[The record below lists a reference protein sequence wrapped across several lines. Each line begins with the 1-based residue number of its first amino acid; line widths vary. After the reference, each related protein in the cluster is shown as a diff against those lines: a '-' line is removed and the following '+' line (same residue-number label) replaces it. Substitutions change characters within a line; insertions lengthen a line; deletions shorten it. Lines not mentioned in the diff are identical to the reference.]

1 MTTRIVIGDDHPL
14 VQAALQ
20 SALSAV
26 LPDLEIIPCQSL
38 DEVLAAVPGRIEEI
52 DLILLDLTMP
62 GIQGFAA
69 LFVLLAQFPTV
80 PVAIISARQDA
91 ATIRRAIAYGASGY
105 IPKSLGLPAM
115 ADAITRILGGEIWMP
130 PNIGGRGSIQSED
143 VELAARAASLSPQQ
157 LRILAMIVEG
167 RLNKQI
173 AAEIGIAE
181 QTVKGH
187 VSTILRKLGVG
198 SRTQAA
204 VLAERLAFGSARG
217 VSSPAEREG

>member
-1 MTTRIVIGDDHPL
+1 MTIRIVIGDDHPL

-20 SALSAV
+20 SALASV
-26 LPDLEIIPCQSL
+26 LADLDVVACQSL
-38 DEVLAAVPGRIEEI
+38 DEVLAALAERPQEI
-52 DLILLDLTMP
+52 DLVLLDLTMP
-62 GIQGFAA
+62 GIEGFAA
-69 LFVLLAQFPTV
+69 LFVLLAQYPTV

-91 ATIRRAIAYGASGY
+91 TTIRRAIAYGASGY
-105 IPKSLGLPAM
+105 IPKSLSLPAM
-115 ADAITRILGGEIWMP
+115 ADAIMKILAGEIWMP
-130 PNIGGRGSIQSED
+130 PNIGGRGSVQAAD
-143 VELAARAASLSPQQ
+143 MELAARLASLSAQQ

-173 AAEIGIAE
+173 AGELDIAE

-204 VLAERLAFGSARG
+204 VLAERLSFGRQASDRASDDRL
-217 VSSPAEREG
+217 V

>member
-26 LPDLEIIPCQSL
+26 LPDLEIVPCQSL
-38 DEVLAAVPGRIEEI
+38 DEVLAAVPPRVDEI

-69 LFVLLAQFPTV
+69 LFILLAQFPTV

-115 ADAITRILGGEIWMP
+115 AEAITRILGGEIWMP
-130 PNIGGRGSIQSED
+130 PNIGGRGSVQSED
-143 VELAARAASLSPQQ
+143 VELAARAASLSAQQ

-167 RLNKQI
+167 KLNKQI
-173 AAEIGIAE
+173 AGELGIAE

-204 VLAERLAFGSARG
+204 VLAERLSFGR
-217 VSSPAEREG
+217 

>member
-20 SALSAV
+20 SALSSV

-38 DEVLAAVPGRIEEI
+38 DEILAAVPDRIEEI

-62 GIQGFAA
+62 GVQGFAA
-69 LFVLLAQFPTV
+69 LFILLAQFPTV

-115 ADAITRILGGEIWMP
+115 AEAITRILGGEIWMP
-130 PNIGGRGSIQSED
+130 PNIGGRGSVQSED

-157 LRILAMIVEG
+157 LRILAMIVDG
-167 RLNKQI
+167 KLNKQI
-173 AAEIGIAE
+173 AGELGIAE

-187 VSTILRKLGVG
+187 VSTILRKLDVG

-204 VLAERLAFGSARG
+204 VLAERLAFGAARAT
-217 VSSPAEREG
+217 PPQD

>member
-14 VQAALQ
+14 VQAELQ
-20 SALSAV
+20 SALTAV
-26 LPDLEIIPCQSL
+26 MTDLDVIGCQSL
-38 DEVLAAVPGRIEEI
+38 ADVLAALGDRPEEI
-52 DLILLDLTMP
+52 DLVLLDLTMP
-62 GIQGFAA
+62 GIEGFAA
-69 LFVLLAQFPTV
+69 LFILLAQFPTT

-105 IPKSLGLPAM
+105 IPKSLSLPAM
-115 ADAITRILGGEIWMP
+115 AEAIMKILAGEIWMP
-130 PNIGGRGSIQSED
+130 PNIGGRGSVQAAD
-143 VELAARAASLSPQQ
+143 VELAARLSSLSAQQ
-157 LRILAMIVEG
+157 MRILAMIVEG

-173 AAEIGIAE
+173 AGELDIAE

-204 VLAERLAFGSARG
+204 VLAERLSFGRPAADQP
-217 VSSPAEREG
+217 SSDRPL

>member
-1 MTTRIVIGDDHPL
+1 MTIRIVVGDDHPL

-20 SALSAV
+20 SALTSV
-26 LPDLEIIPCQSL
+26 MSDLDIVACPSL
-38 DEVLAAVPGRIEEI
+38 EEVLAVLAERPDEI
-52 DLILLDLTMP
+52 DLVLLDLTMP
-62 GIQGFAA
+62 GIEGFAA

-105 IPKSLGLPAM
+105 IPKSLSLPAM
-115 ADAITRILGGEIWMP
+115 AEAIMKILAGEIWMP
-130 PNIGGRGSIQSED
+130 PNIGGRGSVQAAD
-143 VELAARAASLSPQQ
+143 VELAARLSSLSAQQ
-157 LRILAMIVEG
+157 MRILAMIVEG

-173 AAEIGIAE
+173 AGELDIAE

-187 VSTILRKLGVG
+187 VSAILRKLGVG

-204 VLAERLAFGSARG
+204 VLAERLSLGRQTVERPSG
-217 VSSPAEREG
+217 DGPA

>member
-14 VQAALQ
+14 VQAALR
-20 SALSAV
+20 SALSSV
-26 LPDLEIIPCQSL
+26 LDDLDIIACQSL
-38 DEVLAAVPGRIEEI
+38 DEALQALTGRSEDV
-52 DLILLDLTMP
+52 DLILWDLTMP

-69 LFVLLAQFPTV
+69 LFILSAQFPTV

-105 IPKSLGLPAM
+105 IPKSLSLPEM
-115 ADAITRILGGEIWMP
+115 ADAVTRILAGEIWMP
-130 PNIGGRGSIQSED
+130 PNVGGRGSVQGAD
-143 VELAARAASLSPQQ
+143 VELGARMASLSPQQ

-167 RLNKQI
+167 KLNKQI
-173 AAEIGIAE
+173 AGELDIAE

-204 VLAERLAFGSARG
+204 VLAERLAFGL
-217 VSSPAEREG
+217 

>member
-26 LPDLEIIPCQSL
+26 LTDLEIIACQSVDGVVATL
-38 DEVLAAVPGRIEEI
+38 SDGTKEI

-62 GIQGFAA
+62 GVQGFAA
-69 LFVLLAQFPTV
+69 LFLLLAQFPTV

-91 ATIRRAIAYGASGY
+91 ATIRRAVAYGASGY
-105 IPKSLGLPAM
+105 IPKSLSLPAM
-115 ADAITRILGGEIWMP
+115 ADAITRIIGGEIWMP
-130 PNIGGRGSIQSED
+130 PNTGGRGSIKSED
-143 VELAARAASLSPQQ
+143 MELAARAASLSPQQ
-157 LRILAMIVEG
+157 LRILSMIVEG
-167 RLNKQI
+167 KLNKQI
-173 AAEIGIAE
+173 AAELDIAE

-198 SRTQAA
+198 SRTHAA
-204 VLAERLAFGSARG
+204 VLAERLSFGR
-217 VSSPAEREG
+217 

>member
-14 VQAALQ
+14 VQAALR
-20 SALSAV
+20 SALSSV
-26 LPDLEIIPCQSL
+26 LDDLDIIACQSL
-38 DEVLAAVPGRIEEI
+38 DEALHALTGRAEEV
-52 DLILLDLTMP
+52 DLILWDLTMP

-69 LFVLLAQFPTV
+69 LFILSAQFPTV

-105 IPKSLGLPAM
+105 IPKSLSLPEM
-115 ADAITRILGGEIWMP
+115 ADAVTRILAGEIWMP
-130 PNIGGRGSIQSED
+130 PNVGGRSSVQGAD
-143 VELAARAASLSPQQ
+143 VELGARMASLSAQQ
-157 LRILAMIVEG
+157 LRILAMIVDG
-167 RLNKQI
+167 KLNKQI
-173 AAEIGIAE
+173 AGELDIAE

-204 VLAERLAFGSARG
+204 VLAERLAFGL
-217 VSSPAEREG
+217 

>member
-20 SALSAV
+20 SALSSV
-26 LPDLEIIPCQSL
+26 FTDLDMIACQSV
-38 DEVLAAVPGRIEEI
+38 DEILATLSGRTEEV

-62 GIQGFAA
+62 GVQGFAA
-69 LFVLLAQFPTV
+69 LFILLAQFPTV
-80 PVAIISARQDA
+80 PVAIISARQDP

-105 IPKSLGLPAM
+105 IPKSLSLPAM
-115 ADAITRILGGEIWMP
+115 ADAIARILAGEIWMP
-130 PNIGGRGSIQSED
+130 PNTGGRGSIQNED
-143 VELAARAASLSPQQ
+143 LELAARAASLSAQQ
-157 LRILAMIVEG
+157 LRILSMIVEG
-167 RLNKQI
+167 KLNKQI
-173 AAEIGIAE
+173 AADLDIAE

-204 VLAERLAFGSARG
+204 VLAERLSFGR
-217 VSSPAEREG
+217 

>member
-1 MTTRIVIGDDHPL
+1 MTTRILIGDDHPL

-20 SALSAV
+20 SALSTV
-26 LPDLEIIPCQSL
+26 LRDLDIIACPSL
-38 DEVLAAVPGRIEEI
+38 DEVLATLSKRSDEI
-52 DLILLDLTMP
+52 DLVLLDLTMP

-69 LFVLLAQFPTV
+69 LFILLQQFPTL

-105 IPKSLGLPAM
+105 IPKSLSLPAM
-115 ADAITRILGGEIWMP
+115 ADAITRILAGEIWMP
-130 PNIGGRGSIQSED
+130 GNIGGRGSIQSAD
-143 VELAARAASLSPQQ
+143 VELAARLASLSAQQ

-167 RLNKQI
+167 KLNKQI
-173 AAEIGIAE
+173 AGELDIAE

-204 VLAERLAFGSARG
+204 VLAERLSIGR
-217 VSSPAEREG
+217 